1 MSLLWVVMPVYNE
14 EECVKEVVLEWLT
27 ALRNQPVLFKLCIL
41 NDGSKDATLTILN
54 TLAHTEP
61 ELYIVD
67 KTNSGHGQTCI
78 EGYKL
83 GLQQGAEWIF
93 QIDSDG
99 QCDPHYFNEAFA
111 QSQNHKVVFGF
122 RKTRDDGFKRYL
134 ISRVLSIF
142 TFAAT
147 GVWVRDANVPYRL
160 MHKTALVNIVNKVP
174 ADFYL
179 SNILISVLQQREFG
193 IKWINIHFRDRS
205 GGSPSVKAIS
215 FVKHGLKVFKQLK
228 QAV

>member
-1 MSLLWVVMPVYNE
+1 
-14 EECVKEVVLEWLT
+14 
-27 ALRNQPVLFKLCIL
+27 
-41 NDGSKDATLTILN
+41 
-54 TLAHTEP
+54 
-61 ELYIVD
+61 
-67 KTNSGHGQTCI
+67 
-78 EGYKL
+78 
-83 GLQQGAEWIF
+83 
-93 QIDSDG
+93 
-99 QCDPHYFNEAFA
+99 
-111 QSQNHKVVFGF
+111 
-122 RKTRDDGFKRYL
+122 
-134 ISRVLSIF
+134 VLSIF

-160 MHKTALVNIVNKVP
+160 MHKTALDNIVNKVP

>member
-1 MSLLWVVMPVYNE
+1 MPVYNE

-27 ALRNQPVLFKLCIL
+27 ALRNQPVLFKLCVM

-54 TLAHTEP
+54 TLAHTNP
-61 ELYIVD
+61 ELLIVD
-67 KTNSGHGQTCI
+67 KANSGHGQTCI

-99 QCDPHYFNEAFA
+99 QCDPHYFSEAIA
-111 QSQNHKVVFGF
+111 LSQKHKVVYGF

-160 MHKTALVNIVNKVP
+160 MHKTALDNIVNKVP